1 MPWIHQIQNAEAT
14 GTLKRLFDEALK
26 RAGKVFNIVRIQSLN
41 PPALEA
47 SMNMYRVL
55 MFGLSPLSRAQRELL
70 ATIVSKANA
79 CHY

>member
-1 MPWIHQIQNAEAT
+1 MPWIHQVQNDAAD
-14 GTLKRLFDEALK
+14 GTLKQLFDAALA

-41 PPALEA
+41 PAALEA

-55 MFGLSPLSRAQRELL
+55 MFGPSPLSRAQRELL
-70 ATIVSKANA
+70 ATIVSRVNA